1 MLKEAAESA
10 AQSPFLP
17 AILDDRRA
25 DIACETMKA
34 LFNITLNY
42 SMEDDK
48 VASYRELVQI
58 LRNYLLASTITLEK
72 TWQLRNDIVN
82 LLTNV
87 PALFYTEL
95 LTPVDGS
102 TPLPKT
108 LKFEDQNMIVIYEIL
123 MFLEAKFKDTSTVG
137 RQLEIYSPVLSVL
150 LKGASTHR

>member
-10 AQSPFLP
+10 AQSPSLP

-150 LKGASTHR
+150 LKGACTHR